1 MKLLLPHDNHMN
13 DPHESLL
20 ERYFWNEVERG
31 IAPAATPL
39 FTGIHNGEALT
50 HAIRREFDM
59 PDADAAIELARR
71 EVEL

>member
-1 MKLLLPHDNHMN
+1 MN
-13 DPHESLL
+13 DPHESIL
-20 ERYFWNEVERG
+20 ERYFWNDVDRG

-50 HAIRREFDM
+50 DAIRREFDM
-59 PDADAAIELARR
+59 SEPSAAAAIELARK